1 MKNPHV
7 GQRVWAERQIGTF
20 VVLAVDESQSLADI
34 QATDGTDAIEKHVPF
49 GLLHALGGDSSPTSR
64 D

>member
-7 GQRVWAERQIGTF
+7 GQRVWAEKLIGTF
-20 VVLAVDESQSLADI
+20 VIVAVDDDQAFADI
-34 QATDGTDAIEKHVPF
+34 RLTTGTKPVEKHVPI
-49 GLLHALGGDSSPTSR
+49 GLIHALGGDSSPTSR

>member
-7 GQRVWAERQIGTF
+7 GQRVWAEKLTGTF
-20 VVLAVDESQSLADI
+20 VIVAVDEDYGFADI
-34 QATDGTDAIEKHVPF
+34 QSMNDVSAIQKHVPIS
-49 GLLHALGGDSSPTSR
+49 LIHALGGDSSPTSR

>member
-7 GQRVWAERQIGTF
+7 GQRVWAEKLTGTF
-20 VVLAVDESQSLADI
+20 VIVSVDDQGFADI
-34 QATDGTDAIEKHVPF
+34 QDTEGSNVIERRVPL

>member
-7 GQRVWAERQIGTF
+7 GQRVWAEKLSGTF
-20 VVLAVDESQSLADI
+20 VILAIDEDHITADI
-34 QATDGTDAIEKHVPF
+34 QSANSSDLVEKNVP
-49 GLLHALGGDSSPTSR
+49 LRMLHALGGDASPTSR

>member
-7 GQRVWAERQIGTF
+7 GQRVWAEKLTGTF
-20 VVLAVDESQSLADI
+20 VIVSVDDQGFADI
-34 QATDGTDAIEKHVPF
+34 QDTEGSNDIERRVPL

>member
-7 GQRVWAERQIGTF
+7 GQRVWAEKLTGTF
-20 VVLAVDESQSLADI
+20 VIVAVDQDQGLADI
-34 QATDGTDAIEKHVPF
+34 QATNGTEAIEKHIPL

>member
-7 GQRVWAERQIGTF
+7 GQRVWAEKLTGTF
-20 VVLAVDESQSLADI
+20 VIMAIDEDSITADI
-34 QATDGTDAIEKHVPF
+34 QSTNGLDTIERNVPL
-49 GLLHALGGDSSPTSR
+49 GLLHALGGDASPTSR

>member
-7 GQRVWAERQIGTF
+7 GQRVWAEKLVGTF
-20 VVLAVDESQSLADI
+20 VIVGVDEKQITADI
-34 QATDGTDAIEKHVPF
+34 QSTDDPNVIQKQVPLR
-49 GLLHALGGDSSPTSR
+49 LLHALGGDSSPTSR

>member
-7 GQRVWAERQIGTF
+7 GQRVWAEKLIGTF
-20 VVLAVDESQSLADI
+20 VIVAVDEDQGLADI
-34 QATDGTDAIEKHVPF
+34 QPMNGADVIEKHVPF

>member
-7 GQRVWAERQIGTF
+7 GQRVWAEKLMGTF
-20 VVLAVDESQSLADI
+20 VIVALDESQSLADI
-34 QATDGTDAIEKHVPF
+34 QSTDGTNAIEKRISLR
-49 GLLHALGGDSSPTSR
+49 LLHALGGDSSPTSR